1 MCCLSVGDRWAFCLS
16 QSGNVREKWLHLDY
30 FVCYILQNAQA
41 KELLAQWQWRQIQMI
56 WRAVGEK
63 KQVRFLSWENYW
75 RGTERKKNF
84 VQKFIDQEINSHIK
98 NSEVKKAP
106 QSWEAEGILE
116 HAVC

>member
-16 QSGNVREKWLHLDY
+16 QSGNVREKSLHLDY

-75 RGTERKKNF
+75 RGTERKKKF